1 MSAPWDRRTESPDHS
16 GPWSDLPPP
25 ATSPSRRE
33 PLLRRPGG
41 AGRQPLVR
49 NWRGLAIIG
58 FLLFIAPPLA
68 GWLSRVVMG
77 MVSGH

>member
-1 MSAPWDRRTESPDHS
+1 MSAPWDRRTGPPDHS
-16 GPWSDLPPP
+16 GPWSDLPPATP
-25 ATSPSRRE
+25 APSARE
-33 PLLRRPGG
+33 PLLRRRGG
-41 AGRQPLVR
+41 ARREPLVR

-77 MVSGH
+77 MVSGN